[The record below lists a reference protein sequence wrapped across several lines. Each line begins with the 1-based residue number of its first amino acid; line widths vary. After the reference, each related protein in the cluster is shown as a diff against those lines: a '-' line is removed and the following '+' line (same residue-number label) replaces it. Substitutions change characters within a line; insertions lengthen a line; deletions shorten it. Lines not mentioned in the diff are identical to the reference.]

1 MVIVTYLA
9 IIFASVTQSAA
20 AKLYGRRSG
29 DAATFNLVKAGT
41 ATALFAL
48 MAIGGFTLH
57 LPTVL
62 WGLAYGTS
70 MAASMYAGYRA
81 LCLGPMA
88 PTGMLVSFSVVL
100 PLLWGLTVGK
110 ERLTPLQLPGL
121 LLLLGAMLL
130 VNADKLLRPREEST
144 PQSRGGR
151 YGLWLLFVGITFF
164 CNGTGAILQKQYGVH
179 YPEGYPREFML
190 FAMLLCAAVFGIRS
204 SVRRG
209 HGTEK
214 SARGIGLG
222 ALAGVAMGLANYLTL
237 VLAGLENASLLF
249 PLISAGTLLG
259 ALLCG
264 RLVLKE
270 KLKANHY
277 AALALGMLAIVF
289 LKL

>member
-1 MVIVTYLA
+1 MKTRITTSALA
-9 IIFASVTQSAA
+9 
-20 AKLYGRRSG
+20 
-29 DAATFNLVKAGT
+29 
-41 ATALFAL
+41 
-48 MAIGGFTLH
+48 
-57 LPTVL
+57 
-62 WGLAYGTS
+62 
-70 MAASMYAGYRA
+70 
-81 LCLGPMA
+81 
-88 PTGMLVSFSVVL
+88 
-100 PLLWGLTVGK
+100 
-110 ERLTPLQLPGL
+110 

-144 PQSRGGR
+144 QGRGGR

-222 ALAGVAMGLANYLTL
+222 ALAGVANYLTL